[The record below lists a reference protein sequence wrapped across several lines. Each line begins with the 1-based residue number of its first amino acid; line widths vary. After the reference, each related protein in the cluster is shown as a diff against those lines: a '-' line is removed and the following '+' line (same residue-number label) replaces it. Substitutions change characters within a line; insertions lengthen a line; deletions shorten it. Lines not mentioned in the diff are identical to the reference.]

1 MTGKVKWVSPVVG
14 IIWRSHLASRYRRYV
29 GAVSYISVD
38 QLPRSGRG
46 VVVASETGVLAVL
59 DPQDGSLGE

>member
-1 MTGKVKWVSPVVG
+1 M
-14 IIWRSHLASRYRRYV
+14 

-38 QLPRSGRG
+38 QSPRSGRG

-59 DPQDGSLGE
+59 DPQDGSLCEWCSALVATPMFP